1 MEDILN
7 LIGLMAKSGNIVSGE
22 ENLIKNIK
30 NKNINLL
37 IVSSD
42 CGKNTKKKLINKA
55 YYYDIDTISCFT
67 INELSKAIGKD
78 NREAIG
84 VTNKKIIKKIINMI
98 KNK

>member
-42 CGKNTKKKLINKA
+42 CGKNTKKN
-55 YYYDIDTISCFT
+55 
-67 INELSKAIGKD
+67 
-78 NREAIG
+78 
-84 VTNKKIIKKIINMI
+84 
-98 KNK
+98 